1 MALIEGVG
9 DEVTVLFA
17 LLLVALVLGLA
28 WASTRAPEPA
38 APPRAAEPLPEEGPS
53 AAPNPVEHKAPV
65 AAAAGAGAVPDGA
78 GGLAAGLRP
87 RAGTAAAQGPLGEGD
102 GGPAEPTMV
111 LRLKFLNDTERLAR
125 VRPGDTVGALKR
137 AYFPGQEQ
145 QVRLI
150 YQGQLLRDDAQS
162 LAALHLAHN
171 SVLHCHISQHS
182 PAPAPAG
189 PHASADPVHAALNV
203 GSLMLPLF
211 VLMLAVLWYFQLQ
224 YRHVFTATAT
234 TFLAGL
240 TLLFSFM
247 AFTMY
252 RR

>member
-65 AAAAGAGAVPDGA
+65 TAAAAAGAVPDGA

-87 RAGTAAAQGPLGEGD
+87 RAGTAAAQGPPGEGD

-137 AYFPGQEQ
+137 
-145 QVRLI
+145 
-150 YQGQLLRDDAQS
+150 
-162 LAALHLAHN
+162 
-171 SVLHCHISQHS
+171 
-182 PAPAPAG
+182 
-189 PHASADPVHAALNV
+189 
-203 GSLMLPLF
+203 
-211 VLMLAVLWYFQLQ
+211 
-224 YRHVFTATAT
+224 
-234 TFLAGL
+234 
-240 TLLFSFM
+240 
-247 AFTMY
+247 
-252 RR
+252 